1 MHTHAHTH
9 TQQGE
14 GCVSGDGGD
23 RVNLVKSLL
32 TRWREKVFVLL
43 LQQKLQ
49 QMEDSKMAKE
59 NEREVMNCVH
69 VEVIH

>member
-1 MHTHAHTH
+1 MRAHTH

-14 GCVSGDGGD
+14 GCVSGDGD
-23 RVNLVKSLL
+23 RVSLVKSLL

-59 NEREVMNCVH
+59 NEREVMLLCACILKH
-69 VEVIH
+69 